1 MPSPSPAPP
10 ETPGYL
16 QPFIRKAAE
25 RKPLTEAESSEAM
38 EIIMTGRAT
47 DAQIASYLTALRL
60 KGETVEEIVGAARVM
75 REKVTRIDTRGR
87 EVLDTCGTGG
97 DGAGTMNVSTLAAFI
112 AAGAGCRVAKHG
124 NYSVSSRSGS
134 ANLLEA
140 LGVDIRMSRAAVETA
155 LAESGIAFLFAPMLH
170 GAMKFA
176 IGPRRE
182 IGIRTIFNILGPITN
197 PAGARYQ
204 VIGVY
209 DGPLVE
215 ALARVLARLGT
226 KRAMVVH
233 GMGGVDEISIAGET
247 LVAEVIGDSVRT
259 RILRPEDFGVGE
271 APLSAVAGGEPAE
284 NAEMTRRVLAGA
296 DRGPRRDISVM
307 NAAAAIFVNGEAATL
322 KEAARLAAES
332 IDSGRAAAKLEA
344 LVRHSKGS

>member
-1 MPSPSPAPP
+1 MAQPPSLLPDAHRA
-10 ETPGYL
+10 L
-16 QPFIRKAAE
+16 LPFIARAAAGKHLSE
-25 RKPLTEAESSEAM
+25 PESREAM
-38 EIIMTGRAT
+38 EIIMTGQAT
-47 DAQIASYLTALRL
+47 DAQIAAYLTALRL

-87 EVLDTCGTGG
+87 DVLDTCGTGG
-97 DGAGTMNVSTLAAFI
+97 DGAGTVNVSTAAAFV

-140 LGVDIRMSRAAVETA
+140 LGVDIRMSRAAVEKA
-155 LAESGIAFLFAPMLH
+155 LGESGIAFLFAPMLH

-182 IGIRTIFNILGPITN
+182 IGIRTIFNLLGPLTN
-197 PAGARYQ
+197 PAGAQ
-204 VIGVY
+204 FQLIGVY
-209 DGPLVE
+209 DGALVE
-215 ALARVLARLGT
+215 PIARVLARLGT

-247 LVAEVIGDSVRT
+247 LAAEVAGESVKT

-271 APLSAVAGGEPAE
+271 APLEAVKGGEPAE
-284 NAEMTRRVLAGA
+284 NAEMTRRLLAGE
-296 DRGPRRDISVM
+296 RGPRRDIAVM
-307 NAAAAIFVNGEAATL
+307 NAAAAIFVAGEAATL
-322 KEAARLAAES
+322 KEGARLAAES

-344 LVRHSKGS
+344 LVRHSKAG